1 MKMKWIKTIGI
12 VAAIGGV
19 VSLGLLF
26 LAGSPGASDSLMPL
40 AYMPTKICMWL
51 ADVFFGGGEGGMIFI
66 FPVWFL
72 CGAVI
77 GGIVGAAIAGFSR
90 L

>member
-1 MKMKWIKTIGI
+1 MKWTKAIGI
-12 VAAIGGV
+12 GAALGGV
-19 VSLGLLF
+19 AGVGLLF
-26 LAGSPGASDSLMPL
+26 FLGSPGASDSLLPL
-40 AYMPTKICMWL
+40 TYVPTHMCMWL
-51 ADVFFGGGEGGMIFI
+51 ADVCFGGGEGGMIFI

-77 GGIVGAAIAGFSR
+77 GAALGATIAGFSR